1 MTHYPSTAIRARSY
15 HLLLLGLCMLWPQ
28 LASADELEASLE
40 WSQLHV
46 VGFEV
51 DGGVIAVHA
60 RAGDRVSKG
69 SKLIELNPEPAE
81 MRVRQFSAELAA
93 RKPALADSRRE
104 YEHAQS
110 LYEQTVLSD
119 VELDKT
125 RLAYDKA
132 QADIASAQAQLDL
145 ARWKLD
151 NKTAY
156 APWDGIVL
164 ERNIEV
170 GDMLVDEQRTRRW
183 MVLAST
189 DRIAAR
195 ATVPA
200 STAAGIQTGNK
211 VRVEAGGKSYDATII
226 EIQHQP
232 EPGMQNFS
240 ILAEFELTPADRL
253 AAGMSARV
261 TLDR

>member
-1 MTHYPSTAIRARSY
+1 
-15 HLLLLGLCMLWPQ
+15 MLWSQ
-28 LASADELEASLE
+28 LAIADELEATLE
-40 WSQLHV
+40 WSHLHV

-51 DGGVIAVHA
+51 DGGVVAVHA

-69 SKLIELNPEPAE
+69 GKLIELDPKPAE
-81 MRVRQFSAELAA
+81 IRVRQFRAELASL
-93 RKPALADSRRE
+93 KPALADSRRE

-125 RLAYDKA
+125 RLAFEKA
-132 QADIASAQAQLDL
+132 QADIDRAQAQLDM

-170 GDMLVDEQRTRRW
+170 GDMLVDEQRSRRW
-183 MVLAST
+183 MTLAST
-189 DRIAAR
+189 NMIAAR
-195 ATVPA
+195 TTVPA
-200 STAAGIQTGNK
+200 ATAAAIRTGDK
-211 VRVEAGGKSYDATII
+211 VRVAAGGKTYDATII
-226 EIQHQP
+226 EIEHRP
-232 EPGMQNFS
+232 EQDMQNFS
-240 ILAEFELTPADRL
+240 LLAEFEITPADRVV
-253 AAGMSARV
+253 AGMSARV

>member
-1 MTHYPSTAIRARSY
+1 MTHFPAIAIRTRSY
-15 HLLLLGLCMLWPQ
+15 HVLLLGLSMLWTQ
-28 LASADELEASLE
+28 LAVADELEAILE

-51 DGGVIAVHA
+51 DGSVIAMHA

-69 SKLIELNPEPAE
+69 DKLIELNPEPAE
-81 MRVRQFSAELAA
+81 IRVRQLSAELAS

-132 QADIASAQAQLDL
+132 QADLASAQARLDM

-151 NKTAY
+151 KKTAY
-156 APWDGIVL
+156 APWDGIIL

-170 GDMLVDEQRTRRW
+170 GDMLVNEQRSRRW

-200 STAAGIQTGNK
+200 STAAGIRTGNK

-226 EIQHQP
+226 EIEHQA
-232 EPGMQNFS
+232 EAGIQSFS
-240 ILAEFELTPADRL
+240 VLAEFAVTPADRL

-261 TLDR
+261 ILDR